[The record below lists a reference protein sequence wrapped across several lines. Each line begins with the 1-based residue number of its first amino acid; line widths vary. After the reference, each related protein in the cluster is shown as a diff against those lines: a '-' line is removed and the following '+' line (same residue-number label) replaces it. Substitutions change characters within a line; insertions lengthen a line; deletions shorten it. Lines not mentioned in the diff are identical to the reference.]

1 MIPTKLTTHSI
12 TAAAVHHT
20 TFPAF
25 AHSEDEQKH
34 TIKAAYCDDDV
45 LQNSVPEDL
54 VPEDLAEN
62 HSSSSTPVQP
72 SLQHDPTQLSPF
84 ILASALSL
92 DSVL

>member
-1 MIPTKLTTHSI
+1 M

-20 TFPAF
+20 TFPAS
-25 AHSEDEQKH
+25 ALSEDEQKH

-54 VPEDLAEN
+54 AET

-72 SLQHDPTQLSPF
+72 SLQHDPTQLSTRPF
-84 ILASALSL
+84 ILASPLSL
-92 DSVL
+92 DCVL